1 MNVFLRNIFIITL
14 YIAGCTNSS
23 KKESVKKNTVK
34 TFSKQKKQVKTK
46 EDEPIYMEYL
56 ENDQVVIEDSLYRK
70 IIKNELSEIPKF
82 SKMYPDSLYFKKA
95 FNTLK
100 YGSEQ
105 GQDYFYQIYARYLS
119 LHENKGIPKQQ
130 MDELETIYYRINVF
144 ISECFGSGSGHYHM
158 IQRIPAY
165 VNYDFLSY
173 DRKIHQQHANPK
185 EKKEFLDFIRRNI
198 PKDREFI
205 LSSIIDD
212 LEKKITTEFQ
222 LTKVKAFT
230 KKRFGHLLH

>member
-14 YIAGCTNSS
+14 CIAGCTNSS
-23 KKESVKKNTVK
+23 KKERVKKNNVK
-34 TFSKQKKQVKTK
+34 PFSKQKKQVKTK
-46 EDEPIYMEYL
+46 EDEPIYIKYAQ
-56 ENDQVVIEDSLYRK
+56 NDQVVIEASLYRK

-82 SKMYPDSLYFKKA
+82 SKMYPDTLYYKKA
-95 FNTLK
+95 FNTLV

-105 GQDYFYQIYARYLS
+105 GQDFFYQIYARYLS

-130 MDELETIYYRINVF
+130 MDELETIYHSINVF
-144 ISECFGSGSGHYHM
+144 ISEYVGYGGHHHIM
-158 IQRIPAY
+158 QRIPAY

-173 DRKIHQQHANPK
+173 DRKINQQHANPK
-185 EKKEFLDFIRRNI
+185 EKKEFLDLLRRNI

-205 LSSIIDD
+205 LSSIIDH
-212 LEKKITTEFQ
+212 LEKEITTEFQ

-230 KKRFGHLLH
+230 KTRFGHLIH